1 MLNQKEI
8 HHMVKDAGLDW
19 HKGYGVGDG
28 AINVFAELVK
38 AAYAAGAK
46 DMRERCAATADS
58 GQYFIRQQASRIAGV
73 SVYIPDIG
81 AAIRALGTT

>member
-1 MLNQKEI
+1 MLTPEQKLEMI
-8 HHMVKDAGLDW
+8 KFHFPSNISMWAV
-19 HKGYGVGDG
+19 DG
-28 AINVFAELVK
+28 KFPAQSRLIDE
-38 AAYAAGAK
+38 AYAAGAK